1 MENTIGKS
9 LFEMFVNLH
18 LIINNKERKKSAIIS
33 HTFPLAVSCTLSRKQ
48 DIDLGNQGVYMLMPV
63 PSFIRIERG
72 SDGGP

>member
-1 MENTIGKS
+1 M
-9 LFEMFVNLH
+9 LVNLH
-18 LIINNKERKKSAIIS
+18 LIINKKENKKPPIIS

-48 DIDLGNQGVYMLMPV
+48 DIDFGNQGVHMLMPV

>member
-1 MENTIGKS
+1 MEHTIGKS

-18 LIINNKERKKSAIIS
+18 LIINNKEIKTPIIS

-48 DIDLGNQGVYMLMPV
+48 DIDFGNQGVHMLMPV